1 MLIRMDNTDRT
12 EVNLKVWHDTRA
24 GLKLLAVL
32 AGKTMKE
39 ALHDLVL
46 AGLSEHPGAK
56 DLQDQVV
63 SKQKE

>member
-1 MLIRMDNTDRT
+1 M
-12 EVNLKVWHDTRA
+12 NLKIWHDTRA
-24 GLKLLAVL
+24 GLKLLAAL

-56 DLQDQVV
+56 DLQDKAV

>member
-1 MLIRMDNTDRT
+1 MDNVDRT
-12 EVNLKVWHDTRA
+12 EVNLKVWYGTRA
-24 GLKLLAVL
+24 GLKLLAAL

-46 AGLSEHPGAK
+46 VGLSEFPGAK
-56 DLQDQVV
+56 DLQDQAI